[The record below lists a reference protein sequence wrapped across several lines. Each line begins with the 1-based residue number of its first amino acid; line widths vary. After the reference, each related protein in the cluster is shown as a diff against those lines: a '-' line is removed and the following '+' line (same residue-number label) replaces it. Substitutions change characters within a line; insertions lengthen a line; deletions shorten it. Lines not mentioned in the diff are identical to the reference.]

1 MKNPKG
7 FLLAILV
14 ILFSVLIDLAIV
26 METIQFST
34 WIHLGVRVIELVVM
48 IFLLLFSSIAT
59 DEEYAPK
66 MAITSVFIYAFL
78 SGAGF
83 IALRIINHSSIE
95 GVGLFLVS
103 VLFLAKILMAFVAY
117 LINDLMEE

>member
-103 VLFLAKILMAFVAY
+103 VLFLVKILMAFVAY

>member
-34 WIHLGVRVIELVVM
+34 WTHLGVRVIELVLM

-59 DEEYAPK
+59 DEEYEPK

-83 IALRIINHSSIE
+83 LALRIINHSSIE

-103 VLFLAKILMAFVAY
+103 VLFLAKILMAFIAY
-117 LINDLMEE
+117 LINDLMQE